1 MEALVCGNTEVA
13 PHDLLIRINKLARID
28 KKSKQTGYA
37 QEFKVETNSLH
48 DVFSR
53 LYNQFL
59 PVTILLPFNSN
70 QGPISRKSR
79 KLFGPEKPFLIVC
92 VLKTKHCI
100 DLKLCM
106 TGNFVPIKNT

>member
-48 DVFSR
+48 DVFSH

-70 QGPISRKSR
+70 Q
-79 KLFGPEKPFLIVC
+79 
-92 VLKTKHCI
+92 
-100 DLKLCM
+100 
-106 TGNFVPIKNT
+106 TGWGDGGVGGFEARANFEDS